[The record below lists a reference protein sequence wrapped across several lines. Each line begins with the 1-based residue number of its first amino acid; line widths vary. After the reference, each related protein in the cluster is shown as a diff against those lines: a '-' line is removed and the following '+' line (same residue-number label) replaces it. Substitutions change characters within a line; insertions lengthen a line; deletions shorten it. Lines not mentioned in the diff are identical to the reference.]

1 MIKILGL
8 SGSLRK
14 NSFNKALLNNAKKL
28 MPEDSELVIFDLK
41 DIPIFNQDLEH
52 DQPSSVK
59 ALKSAVKSSDGLLI
73 STPEYNY
80 SFSGVLKNAID
91 WISRPIEDNSFNEK
105 IIAITSV
112 SVGRFGGLR
121 AQYHLRQVLTGLNRY
136 TLTNPEIFI
145 SLAEKKFNEQG
156 NLTDPQAIELL
167 KKLLEN
173 LVYSCKTQK
182 IPTF

>member
-1 MIKILGL
+1 
-8 SGSLRK
+8 
-14 NSFNKALLNNAKKL
+14 
-28 MPEDSELVIFDLK
+28 
-41 DIPIFNQDLEH
+41 
-52 DQPSSVK
+52 
-59 ALKSAVKSSDGLLI
+59 
-73 STPEYNY
+73 
-80 SFSGVLKNAID
+80 
-91 WISRPIEDNSFNEK
+91 
-105 IIAITSV
+105 
-112 SVGRFGGLR
+112 
-121 AQYHLRQVLTGLNRY
+121 LNRY